1 MFFVPAGATLV
12 MGPTAIIPGS
22 HLMSVDHADWSQL
35 RDETDLTALFPE
47 AVEHKLTAPAHTG
60 VAVLL
65 HHSLFHRGTARLSEI
80 SDDNPWRPM
89 VGFLPPQSAVS
100 FLFVPFGVPP
110 PPAPDA
116 CPVLT

>member
-1 MFFVPAGATLV
+1 
-12 MGPTAIIPGS
+12 
-22 HLMSVDHADWSQL
+22 MSVDHADWSGL

-65 HHSLFHRGTARLSEI
+65 HHSLFHRGTARLSDI

-89 VGFLPPQSAVS
+89 VCSYRLDLPCH
-100 FLFVPFGVPP
+100 FLFVPCEVPSP
-110 PPAPDA
+110 PTPD
-116 CPVLT
+116 VRTTLT